1 VGASKVNSPW
11 KLCMER
17 NNPPTRVIKFHKH
30 LDVKKLSYQPLQVS
44 MHMAL
49 LQGCPFHVLGT
60 QMKASR
66 RVLLS

>member
-1 VGASKVNSPW
+1 
-11 KLCMER
+11 MES
-17 NNPPTRVIKFHKH
+17 NNPTRVIKLHKH
-30 LDVKKLSYQPLQVS
+30 LDVKKLSYKPLQVS